1 MIRIQ
6 ILLLLLIGQGAFA
19 QKIYVDTLKFRDG
32 ASLTAEQTTNFR
44 FPIVKTGRRNVDSL
58 INRDLKNRFTDN
70 EFPDLPADSALIQW
84 ADQGL
89 VYVDFELSYLQN
101 GLISLNIR
109 AETCAAYCTSWTS
122 YFNYS
127 TVTGKYLTLGEIVDT
142 TGALSTTFI
151 ADKRKRYAEQR
162 AELKKMYLD
171 KSSGLDGDTYQL
183 ALEHYAKCENTT
195 NPGAFALF
203 SDHLQIIEKCTFPN
217 VMKNLT
223 PAIELKYKYRDISK
237 HLKIKH

>member
-1 MIRIQ
+1 MLRIQ

-19 QKIYVDTLKFRDG
+19 QKIYVDTLKFPDG
-32 ASLTAEQTTNFR
+32 ASLTAEQKTDIR

-84 ADQGL
+84 ADQRI
-89 VYVDFELSYLQN
+89 VYVDFELSYLQD
-101 GLISLNIR
+101 GLISLNIS
-109 AETCAAYCTSWTS
+109 AEGCGAHCTNWTD
-122 YFNYS
+122 YFTYS
-127 TVTGKYLTLGEIVDT
+127 TTTGKYVTIDEIVDT
-142 TGALSTTFI
+142 SGRFKGI
-151 ADKRKRYAEQR
+151 VMADKTKRYEEQR
-162 AELKKMYLD
+162 KELKKMFLD
-171 KSSGLDGDTYQL
+171 KTSELDEESYQL
-183 ALEHYAKCENTT
+183 ALERYDECDQSFAL
-195 NPGAFALF
+195 GAFALF
-203 SDHLQIIEKCTFPN
+203 PDHLQIIEKCTFPN